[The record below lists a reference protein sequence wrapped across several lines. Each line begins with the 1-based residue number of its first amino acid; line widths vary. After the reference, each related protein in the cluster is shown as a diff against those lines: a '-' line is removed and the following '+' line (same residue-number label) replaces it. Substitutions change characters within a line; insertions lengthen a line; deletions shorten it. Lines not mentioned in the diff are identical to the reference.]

1 MRCLDWFNMVC
12 DLSSAVTGCTCISGS
27 DKESSKCIH
36 FTLVMYIITFAPKS
50 DSIALLKD
58 DNVESC
64 GSLSTTDTTGFFG
77 FQDYYLS
84 LLSILHIIIIHYYY
98 LFCRLSVYR
107 TILNTLWLLNYT
119 DCSNTT
125 YIFILI
131 NFENFKE
138 IF

>member
-12 DLSSAVTGCTCISGS
+12 DLSSAVTGRTCISGS

-36 FTLVMYIITFAPKS
+36 FTLVNVHHNICPQLWLYRSSQGWQCGVLWVSLHHRHNRIFWVS
-50 DSIALLKD
+50 GLL
-58 DNVESC
+58 
-64 GSLSTTDTTGFFG
+64 F
-77 FQDYYLS
+77 
-84 LLSILHIIIIHYYY
+84 IIIIYFAHYYY